1 MNLKKF
7 LKKQSSLSAF
17 LLFVYILITVKN
29 SQKIVTIMKNLSLF
43 VTLGIISFMGTF
55 TTVNAGEMD
64 SQMDSQ
70 NSGTVQ
76 LNDESS
82 NTQVEGLEPG
92 QYPTDEA
99 GNPILPSDDESV
111 EMPAE
116 SATDPGATDP
126 VDTAP
131 AAE

>member
-1 MNLKKF
+1 
-7 LKKQSSLSAF
+7 
-17 LLFVYILITVKN
+17 
-29 SQKIVTIMKNLSLF
+29 MKNLSLF
-43 VTLGIISFMGTF
+43 VTLGIISLTGAF
-55 TTVNAGEMD
+55 TAVNAGEMKD
-64 SQMDSQ
+64 EMNSQMDSQ